1 MKITVV
7 GLGYVGLSNAILLSQ
22 KHEVIAL
29 DINPEKVNQLNKRV
43 SLILDNDIEDYL
55 SNKNLNLKAT
65 LSKDEAYSN
74 ADYVIVATPTN
85 YDTNTS
91 YFNTKSVE
99 SVIKDVIRTKS
110 NAVIVIKSTV
120 PVGFTDSIKEEL
132 SYNNIIFSPE
142 RK

>member
-1 MKITVV
+1 MKITVS

-29 DINPEKVNQLNKRV
+29 DINPERVTQLNKRV
-43 SLILDNDIEDYL
+43 SPILDNDIEDYL

-85 YDTNTS
+85 YDSETN

-99 SVIKDVIRTKS
+99 SVIKDVIIS
-110 NAVIVIKSTV
+110 LFCNSL
-120 PVGFTDSIKEEL
+120 FTL
-132 SYNNIIFSPE
+132 S
-142 RK
+142 